1 MERKD
6 FPISTRIDE
15 NLNEKLEKV
24 ISRTGKT
31 KGEQVRI
38 AIKRFIQV
46 NERIRG
52 GESMAWLPHIEVDQC
67 KKTLTELDE
76 ILSMKDDLKM
86 SDSTAMIINTVIDSL
101 EWKLLNELKKK
112 FPDEDGFFNLR

>member
-15 NLNEKLEKV
+15 DLNKKLERI

-31 KGEQVRI
+31 RGEQVRI
-38 AIKRFIQV
+38 AIKRFIQTS
-46 NERIRG
+46 ERLNA
-52 GESMAWLPHIEVDQC
+52 GESMAWLPNIEVEQC
-67 KKTLTELDE
+67 KRTLTELDE

-86 SDSTAMIINTVIDSL
+86 SDSTKMIINTIIDSL
-101 EWKLLNELKKK
+101 EWKLLSELKKK
-112 FPDEDGFFNLR
+112 FPDEDGFFDLR

>member
-6 FPISTRIDE
+6 IPVSTRIDE
-15 NLNEKLEKV
+15 NLNKKLEDMIV
-24 ISRTGKT
+24 RTGKT

-38 AIKRFIQV
+38 AIKRFIQI
-46 NERIRG
+46 NDRLRE
-52 GESMAWLPHIEVDQC
+52 GESMTWLPHIEVEQC

-76 ILSMKDDLKM
+76 ILSMKNDLKI
-86 SDSTAMIINTVIDSL
+86 SDQTISIINMIIDSL
-101 EWKLLNELKKK
+101 ELKLLNELKKK

>member
-15 NLNEKLEKV
+15 DLNKKLEKI

-31 KGEQVRI
+31 RGEQVRI
-38 AIKRFIQV
+38 AIKRFIQTS
-46 NERIRG
+46 ERLNA
-52 GESMAWLPHIEVDQC
+52 GESMAWLPNIEVDQC
-67 KKTLTELDE
+67 KRTLTELDE

-86 SDSTAMIINTVIDSL
+86 SDSTKMIINTIIDSL
-101 EWKLLNELKKK
+101 EWKLLSELKKK

>member
-15 NLNEKLEKV
+15 NLNEKLEEI

-31 KGEQVRI
+31 RGEQVRI
-38 AIKRFIQV
+38 AIKRFVQI
-46 NERIRG
+46 NERLRD

-67 KKTLTELDE
+67 KRTLTELDE

-86 SDSTAMIINTVIDSL
+86 SDSTVIIINTIII
-101 EWKLLNELKKK
+101 
-112 FPDEDGFFNLR
+112 

>member
-15 NLNEKLEKV
+15 DLNKKLERI

-31 KGEQVRI
+31 RGEQVRI
-38 AIKRFIQV
+38 AIKRFIQTS
-46 NERIRG
+46 ERLNA
-52 GESMAWLPHIEVDQC
+52 GESMAWLPNIEVEQC
-67 KKTLTELDE
+67 KRTLTELDE

-86 SDSTAMIINTVIDSL
+86 SDSTKMIINTIIDSL
-101 EWKLLNELKKK
+101 EWKLLSELKKK

>member
-15 NLNEKLEKV
+15 DLNKKLEKI

-31 KGEQVRI
+31 RGEQVRI
-38 AIKRFIQV
+38 AIKRFIQTS
-46 NERIRG
+46 ERLNA
-52 GESMAWLPHIEVDQC
+52 GESMAWLPNIEVDQC
-67 KKTLTELDE
+67 KRTLTELDE

-86 SDSTAMIINTVIDSL
+86 SDSTKMIINTIINSL
-101 EWKLLNELKKK
+101 EWKLLSELKKK

>member
-15 NLNEKLEKV
+15 DLNKKLERI

-31 KGEQVRI
+31 RGEQVRI
-38 AIKRFIQV
+38 AIKRFIQTS
-46 NERIRG
+46 ERLNA
-52 GESMAWLPHIEVDQC
+52 GESMTWLPNIEVDQC
-67 KKTLTELDE
+67 KRTLTELDE

-86 SDSTAMIINTVIDSL
+86 SDSTKMIINTIIDSL
-101 EWKLLNELKKK
+101 EWKLLSELKKK

>member
-15 NLNEKLEKV
+15 DLNKKLERI

-31 KGEQVRI
+31 RGEQVRI
-38 AIKRFIQV
+38 AIKRFIQTS
-46 NERIRG
+46 ERLNA
-52 GESMAWLPHIEVDQC
+52 GESMAWLPNIEVDQC
-67 KKTLTELDE
+67 KRTLTELDE

-86 SDSTAMIINTVIDSL
+86 SDSTKMIINTIIDSL
-101 EWKLLNELKKK
+101 EWKLLSELKKK

>member
-15 NLNEKLEKV
+15 NLNEKLEAI

-31 KGEQVRI
+31 RGEQVRI
-38 AIKRFIQV
+38 AIKRFIQI
-46 NERIRG
+46 NERIRE
-52 GESMAWLPHIEVDQC
+52 GESMTWLPHLEVEQY
-67 KKTLTELDE
+67 KRTLTELDE

-86 SDSTAMIINTVIDSL
+86 SDSTVMIINSIIDSL
-101 EWKLLNELKKK
+101 EWSLLNELKKK
-112 FPDEDGFFNLR
+112 FPDENGFFNLK